1 MRAFSA
7 RLIPAIVAVTLAPL
21 AVHAQDAKADI
32 LPITTARIDQLVKG
46 LEAEYAV
53 WKPAF
58 DRDQKKMQTAE
69 AAGGSAASGAA
80 ARARFDACSEP
91 LVESDTAFQRF
102 SRTFQQKF
110 SAMSQAQMQATGTR
124 MDGYQRRLDQLG
136 PDGDKA
142 AAAAIQDS
150 IRRVMFEIT
159 GISVAEQARTET
171 RLRAAVEKA
180 CGKEPPRAREE
191 EEESMSEPQPVE
203 GLESDT
209 LVSDAGLR
217 ASGLRPRPYTI
228 LRERVAAYVLS
239 KTEDRE
245 LGDYVFTAAEKAA
258 LDQRM
263 SALRKYAGMLGSTG
277 HWQFD

>member
-7 RLIPAIVAVTLAPL
+7 RLIPALVAVTLAPL

-58 DRDQKKMQTAE
+58 DRDQKKMQAAE
-69 AAGGSAASGAA
+69 SSSGNAASGAD

-110 SAMSQAQMQATGTR
+110 SALPQAQMQAIGMR
-124 MDGYQRRLDQLG
+124 MDGHQRRLDQLG
-136 PDGDKA
+136 PDDKA
-142 AAAAIQDS
+142 AAAALQDS

-159 GISVAEQARTET
+159 GISVAEQARTEV

-180 CGKEPPRAREE
+180 CGKEPPRAREQ
-191 EEESMSEPQPVE
+191 EESTSEPQPVE
-203 GLESDT
+203 GLETDT

-228 LRERVAAYVLS
+228 LRERVAAWVLS

-263 SALRKYAGMLGSTG
+263 SALRKYAEMLGSTG